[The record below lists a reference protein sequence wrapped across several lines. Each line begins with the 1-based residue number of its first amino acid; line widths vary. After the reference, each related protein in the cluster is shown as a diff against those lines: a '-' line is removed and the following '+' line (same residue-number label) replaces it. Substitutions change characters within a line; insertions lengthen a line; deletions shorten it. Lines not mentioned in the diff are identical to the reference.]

1 MAFMKFDEY
10 LDSKG
15 KLQDKPKVCN
25 DGDNVDPS
33 TSPDRPEGGKSPYV
47 AKTTKGKKNSSKGL
61 AGEGDDELVY
71 EPKTQEANNEKKSV
85 KLPTVEESALLS
97 KVTKASSKN
106 PVIIETLVRN
116 LKQSGLLGCL
126 VAECL
131 NHRETYKHI
140 SEVMA
145 HESYGPDM
153 CNKLARAMNE
163 EVAAPFHNQLSQEDH
178 DDDQVDHDEED
189 EDMEGMEDEDMEG
202 MGDED
207 MEGMEDE
214 DMEGMEDED
223 MEGME
228 DEDMEGMGDED
239 MEGME
244 DEDMEGMEDEDME
257 ASMEKDDQM
266 PEMNPEMFKDHPAV
280 HNLQKALMKS
290 YMRRMMNR
298 Y

>member
-61 AGEGDDELVY
+61 ADEGDDELVY
-71 EPKTQEANNEKKSV
+71 EPKTQEKNNEKKSV

-97 KVTKASSKN
+97 KITKASSKN

-145 HESYGPDM
+145 HESYGPDI

-178 DDDQVDHDEED
+178 DDDEVDHDEED
-189 EDMEGMEDEDMEG
+189 EDMEGMDDEGMEDMDDEG

-207 MEGMEDE
+207 MGDE
-214 DMEGMEDED
+214 DMDDED
-223 MEGME
+223 
-228 DEDMEGMGDED
+228 MGDED
-239 MEGME
+239 M
-244 DEDMEGMEDEDME
+244 D